1 MQRHVRATTDAI
13 IYVSAEVNLD
23 MQGLPQALVL
33 LLAGLPAL
41 ASGIKGT
48 DMLEILS

>member
-1 MQRHVRATTDAI
+1 MQRHVRATTDAS

-23 MQGLPQALVL
+23 MQDLPQARVL
-33 LLAGLPAL
+33 LFAGLPAL
-41 ASGIKGT
+41 ANGNEGT